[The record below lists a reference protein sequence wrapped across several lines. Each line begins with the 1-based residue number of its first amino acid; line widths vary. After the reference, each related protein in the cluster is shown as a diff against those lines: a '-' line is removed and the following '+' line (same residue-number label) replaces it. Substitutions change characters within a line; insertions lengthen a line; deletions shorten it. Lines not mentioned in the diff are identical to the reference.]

1 MGRIAQR
8 PSTNAAQNKKGGWSN
23 PRVTRLRQGTGSE
36 FSGSLP
42 MLSCYVLLPPACG
55 FGGDIGVN
63 VGAISPSAIA
73 AGMPIALACSS
84 TFCRTTPPCWRAVSA
99 NGEPPAGNVGGREA
113 NVPWAAS
120 VRPLCGRFGQA
131 KSVHCAGRPCRRHT
145 QWANSSAP
153 NAGASGIGIACTCR
167 SCFGAAG
174 GANSSKR
181 ISRLLC
187 PEKSSS
193 AARKKCGRWP
203 DAAEPP

>member
-113 NVPWAAS
+113 NGSVMFAIVVSPCWLGGCGFRQQKAS
-120 VRPLCGRFGQA
+120 ADICPAEAQKNF
-131 KSVHCAGRPCRRHT
+131 
-145 QWANSSAP
+145 
-153 NAGASGIGIACTCR
+153 
-167 SCFGAAG
+167 CFGGLKADLLTSQSAAMGGTEKKLPAG
-174 GANSSKR
+174 GTGWFAK
-181 ISRLLC
+181 
-187 PEKSSS
+187 
-193 AARKKCGRWP
+193 
-203 DAAEPP
+203 D